1 MCQAEQFA
9 RQLHYGQTDKAGKPY
24 IEHLAFVAENISTKN
39 KETEA
44 VAWLHD
50 SVEDTQCSINDI
62 RHIFGDVIAD
72 AVEAIT
78 KKQGESYF
86 CYLDRVKS
94 NPIAKV
100 VKLAD
105 LTHNLCLERLPK
117 ITEKDLKRAEKYK
130 SALEYLQA

>member
-1 MCQAEQFA
+1 
-9 RQLHYGQTDKAGKPY
+9 
-24 IEHLAFVAENISTKN
+24 
-39 KETEA
+39 
-44 VAWLHD
+44 
-50 SVEDTQCSINDI
+50 EDTQCSINDI

-117 ITEKDLKRAEKYK
+117 ITEKDLVSPDSQGVPFQFHHRQSHLLSY
-130 SALEYLQA
+130 ALRLVPVFH

>member
-9 RQLHYGQTDKAGKPY
+9 RYLHHGQTDKAGKPY

-105 LTHNLCLERLPK
+105 LTHNLCLDRLPK